1 MLTSLVEVAE
11 RAALRTS
18 PRFAVELLGLIPAPA
33 VEAMRRARFR
43 RSLAIAA
50 ARSSFYRDA
59 FHRRGIDVGRISHPS
74 ELGDFY
80 TTGEDLRSFG
90 AEAFRVRRA
99 DTAFETTGTTSPL
112 PKRVFFSRHEIED
125 MGRLSAL
132 WLHLLGLRRD
142 DRVVSAFDCSFWVSP
157 YVLRSGLDML
167 GCFHV
172 EAGKIDAAEFYERA
186 KAYAPTAIFGEPSWM
201 VRLAEIAAARG
212 AWPLK
217 FLLAGGENISE
228 SARQMVEDAW
238 GAPLYLNYGQTESF
252 GALGAECRIKNGYH
266 RNDLYFLFEVRDADA
281 DGYGELV
288 YTTLSDRVMPL
299 IRYRSSD
306 LTRLIDG
313 ECACGIRM
321 GRVGKIRGRCDEL
334 VVCGMG
340 NVGPWVFAELL
351 RDVPR
356 IGTDWQVAVR
366 HDGRKDAVVLHV
378 EMEDRS
384 HVDATESHVLTNLR
398 DRFAD
403 FWNNRQMRLYDL
415 TVAAHP
421 IGSLRGSGRKLRRVV
436 DERQLENRA
445 AVSNDTRPFQT
456 RDRLSGAAHERV
468 AAPEAG
474 DLRR

>member
-11 RAALRTS
+11 LAALRTS
-18 PRFAVELLGLIPAPA
+18 PRIAVELLGLIPSSAL
-33 VEAMRRARFR
+33 EAMRRARFR
-43 RSLAIAA
+43 RSLRIAA
-50 ARSSFYRDA
+50 ARSAFYREA
-59 FHRRGIDVGRISHPS
+59 FRRRGIDVRRVAHPS

-80 TTGEDLRSFG
+80 TSGEDLRSFG
-90 AEAFRVRRA
+90 PDAFRVRRA
-99 DTAFETTGTTSPL
+99 DTAFETTGTTSPV
-112 PKRVFFSRHEIED
+112 PKRVFFSRREIAD

-157 YVLRSGLDML
+157 YVLRAGLDML

-172 EAGKIDAAEFYERA
+172 EAGKIEPAEFYDRA
-186 KAYAPTAIFGEPSWM
+186 KPYAPTAIFGEPSWI
-201 VRLAEIAAARG
+201 VRLAEVAAARG
-212 AWPLK
+212 PWPLK

-228 SARQMVEDAW
+228 SARRLVEDAW

-266 RNDLYFLFEVRDADA
+266 RNDLYFFFEVRNANA

-306 LTRLIDG
+306 FTRLIDG
-313 ECACGIRM
+313 HCECGIRM
-321 GRVGKIRGRCDEL
+321 GRVAKIRGRCDEM

-351 RDVPR
+351 RDVPHV
-356 IGTDWQVAVR
+356 GADWQAVVG
-366 HDGRKDAVVLHV
+366 HDGSRDTIVLNV
-378 EMEDRS
+378 EMADRS
-384 HVDATESHVLTNLR
+384 NVHATEARVLANLR
-398 DRFAD
+398 ERFAD
-403 FWNNRQMRLYDL
+403 FWKNRDMRLYAL
-415 TVAAHP
+415 SVTAHP
-421 IGSLRGSGRKLRRVV
+421 TGSLRGSGRKLRRVV

-445 AVSNDTRPFQT
+445 AVHS
-456 RDRLSGAAHERV
+456 A
-468 AAPEAG
+468 
-474 DLRR
+474 